1 VKSLLNLAVSEQLQW
16 KKLLFTFLPAFF
28 LVAFR
33 WQLLVT
39 LCDVATVFHSIFD
52 LLRKLLVKKFIHVQ
66 LSRCR
71 LAQALEVTGG

>member
-1 VKSLLNLAVSEQLQW
+1 MKAIVIYFSVCI
-16 KKLLFTFLPAFF
+16 F
-28 LVAFR
+28 LVAFP

-39 LCDVATVFHSIFD
+39 LCDVTTVFHSIFD